1 MSSTNAPFGLKP
13 AYHPS
18 GVIRQKDGTI
28 ASGYATAIFKNSP
41 VKMGTDGNIQ
51 AAAAGDRFVGAFVG
65 CEYTSAGKRWI
76 ANNWPASTV
85 SADAVCYYTADP
97 DILYSIQASGSLAQ
111 STVGE
116 SADFAAV
123 TGNAATGYSTATI
136 SATTSSSTIAQ
147 LVVDQLYKAQDNA
160 WGDAYTVVLVRIGK
174 HQYSAS
180 PAAF

>member
-13 AYHPS
+13 VYHPS

-28 ASGYATAIFKNSP
+28 ASGYATALFKNSP

-65 CEYTSAGKRWI
+65 CEFTSAGRRYI
-76 ANNWPASTV
+76 QNNWVASTV
-85 SADAVCYYTADP
+85 SADAVCYYTFDP
-97 DILYSIQASGSLAQ
+97 DTIYAVQAAGSLAQ

-123 TGNAATGYSTATI
+123 TGNAATGISTATI
-136 SATTSSSTIAQ
+136 SATTSAVTIAQ
-147 LVVDQLYKAQDNA
+147 LVVDSLHPVQDNA
-160 WGDAYTVVLVRIGK
+160 WGDSFTVVRVRIGK
-174 HQYSAS
+174 HQYTAS